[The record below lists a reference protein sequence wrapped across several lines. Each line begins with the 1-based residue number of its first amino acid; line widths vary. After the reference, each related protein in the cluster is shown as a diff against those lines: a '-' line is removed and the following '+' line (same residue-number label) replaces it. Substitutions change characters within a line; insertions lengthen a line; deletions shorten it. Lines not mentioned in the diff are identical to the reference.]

1 MKCTIPLYSTLIMES
16 MAISSPPPLYSPPS
30 DDKAKSTLIQKFH
43 YYPESKKSLQQPK
56 YPLSTCFQKYDFPSL
71 INPSTQSTVEP
82 IIMPIVIPQT
92 ATAPLPCQLMSDKP
106 VNVTFLQM
114 WNHGKEEG
122 LAENYSNFTCQ
133 YALPTTFIFMLLFF
147 MYSCGLLP
155 RVFRLSSYFKKRT
168 LSILNQLKGNYLAL
182 KNHRISLFIWITV
195 SSM

>member
-1 MKCTIPLYSTLIMES
+1 

-106 VNVTFLQM
+106 VNVTV
-114 WNHGKEEG
+114 NANNKAEENS
-122 LAENYSNFTCQ
+122 LAKDYRICSFCKCGIMEKKKYEF
-133 YALPTTFIFMLLFF
+133 PTI
-147 MYSCGLLP
+147 P
-155 RVFRLSSYFKKRT
+155 
-168 LSILNQLKGNYLAL
+168 
-182 KNHRISLFIWITV
+182 HLFILM
-195 SSM
+195 S